1 MLGTGA
7 TPSAIG
13 ILCCGSLSMYRHQ
26 FDAYDQ
32 EALEALDAALDAAY
46 FDSEGA
52 LLEAPIADASRRD
65 LGLLA
70 SQVTSYDREFQ
81 GPAGQRFVALVRSV
95 AKAVGLPP
103 GLVAV
108 NLIAET
114 RRDSY
119 LSAGRVSSFE
129 VGTDDYYAKRQHIA
143 ARVPAHARVRWE
155 AGVRQDVN
163 EVNRTVYSIS
173 FISGAHAALASG
185 VYLKHGEVV
194 LREEAKRLKG
204 DFDRLPTEVRLML
217 IRFAFNAGHGAARAE
232 LAKALKGQDVLI
244 RKAAKKAGPRRIATL
259 RAAQAM
265 YLERKIFGGP

>member
-1 MLGTGA
+1 
-7 TPSAIG
+7 
-13 ILCCGSLSMYRHQ
+13 MYRHE
-26 FDAYDQ
+26 FEAYDQ
-32 EALEALDAALDAAY
+32 EEFEALDAALEAEF
-46 FDSEGA
+46 FDFEGA
-52 LLEAPIADASRRD
+52 LLEAPKADASRRD

-70 SQVTSYDREFQ
+70 SQVTSYDWAFQ
-81 GPAGQRFVALVRSV
+81 GKAGQRFAALVRAV

-114 RRDSY
+114 GRDSY

-143 ARVPAHARVRWE
+143 ARVPAHAKVRWE
-155 AGVRQDVN
+155 AGVHQDKN
-163 EVNRTVYSIS
+163 EVYRIVDSIW

-204 DFDRLPTEVRLML
+204 DFARLPTEVCLML

-232 LAKALKGQDVLI
+232 LAKALKGRDVLI

-259 RAAQAM
+259 RAAQATH
-265 YLERKIFGGP
+265 LGRKIFGAP